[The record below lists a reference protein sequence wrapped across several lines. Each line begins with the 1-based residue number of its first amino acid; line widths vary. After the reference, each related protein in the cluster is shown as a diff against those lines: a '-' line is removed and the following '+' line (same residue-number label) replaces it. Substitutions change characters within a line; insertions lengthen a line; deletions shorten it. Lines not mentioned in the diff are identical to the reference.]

1 MALSVN
7 TNITSLGVQK
17 NLNKAS
23 DALSQSMN
31 RLSSGLKI
39 NSAKDDAAGMQIA
52 NRLNNQVKGLNVAI
66 ANANNGVSIA
76 QTAEGA
82 MQESTNTL
90 QRLRELALQAANGD
104 KSDAD
109 RVSLQ
114 QEFTA
119 KVGEL
124 NRIASTTTFG
134 GRNLLDGSFS
144 NVAFQIGANAN
155 ETISFGMTDISSTAL
170 KGNYK
175 EASVN
180 STALTG
186 LAATATGSVLT
197 DKATT
202 TGTATTGTA
211 AAGAT
216 AATDTLKI
224 NGTVISLGAFA
235 DTDKGAAAVEAI
247 NKQTATTGVTASAD
261 ADGVL
266 TLSSTKAIKLEA
278 GEVAAAIPGPP
289 PVAAKTDGLASL
301 NLTAAAN
308 IPTTSNLTSA
318 GSISVNGT
326 EVKWDK
332 NATMASVL
340 TDLTAAAGGTATG
353 ASATFTEG
361 RVKLTSG
368 DGADIKL
375 SNTTSGSL
383 SQLGLSAGTTQ
394 AKLTADTSIDVNGVE
409 VKFKKGDTADAVVA
423 SINSAST
430 GVQASKNA
438 DGTLNL
444 FADKDI
450 TIKDGSAGTGL
461 KALGLTAVSDAG
473 TKAAVTM
480 ETSVSDLNILTAAA
494 SQQAVQA
501 LDDAMQQIDSQRS
514 QLGAVQNRFA
524 STVANLQSISQNS
537 SAAKGRV
544 EDADFASEAA
554 ELTKQQTLQQAST
567 AILSQANQLPSS
579 VLKLLQ

>member
-1 MALSVN
+1 MAMSVN

-134 GRNLLDGSFS
+134 GRNLLDGSFN

-155 ETISFGMTDISSTAL
+155 ETISFGMTDISATAL

-175 EASVN
+175 EAAVDGK
-180 STALTG
+180 AMTG
-186 LAATATGSVLT
+186 LAATATGT
-197 DKATT
+197 NIGGMKATT
-202 TGTATTGTA
+202 TGNVPPADITGGEKITINDVEITLVAGADDIAVGANNAAEINKKSSETGVTATAAADGKITLTSKSAITVEDVDTGAATSIGLTSSATPIAAAAITKTTVIGAAGAISVNGAAVSWTA
-211 AAGAT
+211 AETIEAVIGKIAGQAGAGAT
-216 AATDTLKI
+216 AEFKD
-224 NGTVISLGAFA
+224 
-235 DTDKGAAAVEAI
+235 
-247 NKQTATTGVTASAD
+247 
-261 ADGVL
+261 
-266 TLSSTKAIKLEA
+266 
-278 GEVAAAIPGPP
+278 
-289 PVAAKTDGLASL
+289 
-301 NLTAAAN
+301 
-308 IPTTSNLTSA
+308 
-318 GSISVNGT
+318 
-326 EVKWDK
+326 
-332 NATMASVL
+332 
-340 TDLTAAAGGTATG
+340 
-353 ASATFTEG
+353 G
-361 RVKLTSG
+361 RVVLTSG
-368 DGADIKL
+368 DGKDIKL
-375 SNTTSGSL
+375 ANTDSGSL
-383 SQLGLSAGTTQ
+383 SQLGLSAGTSQ
-394 AKLTADTSIDVNGVE
+394 AKLTTDTSIDVNGVE
-409 VKFKKGDTADAVVA
+409 VKFKKGDTADAIVA

-461 KALGLTAVSDAG
+461 KMLGLETVATDG
-473 TKAAVTM
+473 TKTAVTM
-480 ETSVSDLNILTAAA
+480 ETTVSDLNILSAAS
-494 SQQAVQA
+494 SQQAIQA

-567 AILSQANQLPSS
+567 AILSQANQLPSA